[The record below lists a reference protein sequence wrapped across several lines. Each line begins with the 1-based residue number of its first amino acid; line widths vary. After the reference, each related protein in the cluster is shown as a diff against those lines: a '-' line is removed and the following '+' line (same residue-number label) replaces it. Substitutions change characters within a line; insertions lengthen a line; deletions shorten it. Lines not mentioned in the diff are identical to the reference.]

1 MSDGEMIAWAGLL
14 TSGGSIVVAVLKAR
28 DWVEGV
34 ALAALKSGA
43 GRAVIAE
50 ATQDKYSRVEDKL
63 DTLARRLEEV
73 VARIDGLSRKV
84 EERMDRLDREVNSM
98 TVRVAVL
105 EKTGG

>member
-14 TSGGSIVVAVLKAR
+14 TSAGSIVVAVLKAR

-84 EERMDRLDREVNSM
+84 EERMDRLDREVNGM
-98 TVRVAVL
+98 AIRVAVL